1 MEGEKK
7 ENTQEVPEK
16 QEEKKEQMNVDAAS
30 SDVAKDSNTIT
41 LTIKT
46 PKDKETVSVR
56 SDASIKDV
64 LYYTLNVVLQR
75 VIISYY

>member
-16 QEEKKEQMNVDAAS
+16 QEEKKDQMETAS
-30 SDVAKDSNTIT
+30 SDAAKDSNTIT

-64 LYYTLNVVLQR
+64 LYTLDVLQH
-75 VIISYY
+75 VIISDF

>member
-64 LYYTLNVVLQR
+64 LYTLNVVLQR
-75 VIISYY
+75 VIISYS

>member
-1 MEGEKK
+1 
-7 ENTQEVPEK
+7 
-16 QEEKKEQMNVDAAS
+16 MNVDAAS

-64 LYYTLNVVLQR
+64 LYTLDVLQH
-75 VIISYY
+75 VIISDF

>member
-16 QEEKKEQMNVDAAS
+16 QEEKKDQMNVDTAS
-30 SDVAKDSNTIT
+30 SDAAKDSNTIT

-64 LYYTLNVVLQR
+64 LYTLNVVLKH
-75 VIISYY
+75 VIISYS